1 MNRSPIQLLFISII
15 SVVLCVQLTLLPSRT
30 ALWQNFSKDRPRLKL
45 PIASHGT
52 KIACFGHS
60 ITELSL
66 NRQDQWVTRG
76 EASMDEL
83 QLSQYLDSD
92 AKKQSSRGRVPLLR
106 LRIPAQSPAKHFI
119 HVTRKARDAGFQ
131 DVYLAVWK
139 PKPYKK
145 DSK

>member
-1 MNRSPIQLLFISII
+1 MNSSPIQPFFISII
-15 SVVLCVQLTLLPSRT
+15 SVVLCVQLTLLPTRT
-30 ALWQNFSKDRPRLKL
+30 VLWQNFSKDRPRLKL
-45 PIASHGT
+45 PIASQGT

-76 EASMDEL
+76 EASMNEL
-83 QLSQYLDSD
+83 QLGQYLDSD
-92 AKKQSSRGRVPLLR
+92 AKKQSYCGRVPVLR

-119 HVTRKARDAGFQ
+119 NVIRKARDAGFQ

-139 PKPYKK
+139 PKPYQK
-145 DSK
+145 D